1 MFCAIS
7 GDAPNHP
14 VVSVK
19 SGRIFE
25 KSLIEKYIAENGR
38 DPTNNEEMTVDDL
51 VDIKS
56 TPETVKP
63 RPPKLSSVPSILSS
77 LQDEWDSVMLE
88 SFTLKQQYQQVRQEL
103 SHALYQNDAATRV
116 IARLKKERD
125 SAREALANV
134 TAHLGA
140 VAPPAAAAAAA
151 AADTTTPV
159 AEEPMEVDSA
169 LPLQIVEKIEKT
181 NAELS
186 ANRRNKKK
194 TPVDFASADTVK
206 SYAQISSIPSLH
218 SARSAGITALDV
230 NGDFILTGGND
241 KHVQIY
247 NKAEDK
253 VVANLSGHT
262 KKVTAVKFRG
272 QATTDDVC
280 LSASADKHVR
290 VWVADQKKGYKLGH
304 NTSSHK
310 SDVTDI
316 DVHPSK
322 DYFVSAGLDNKWS
335 FYDFETAKPIVETLN
350 ADGENGYTSIAF
362 HPDGMLLGAGA
373 TNSVVQIWDVKSQ
386 KIAANFGG
394 HAGKISALAFSENG
408 YIVATASEDNL
419 VKIWDLRKLSNTKT
433 FTLDEGYKVESL
445 AFDDYGQYLA
455 ISGNDVRILKA
466 KDGSSIA
473 TFNDNTATI
482 TGLSWSPLAQGLTTS
497 SLDRTVRLY
506 GAATN

>member
-7 GDAPNHP
+7 GEAPKHP

-19 SGRIFE
+19 SGSIFE

-38 DPTNNEEMTVDDL
+38 DPTNNEEMTADDL
-51 VDIKS
+51 IEIKS

-140 VAPPAAAAAAA
+140 SAPAAAPAAPA
-151 AADTTTPV
+151 
-159 AEEPMEVDSA
+159 AEESMDVDAGAFPEEV
-169 LPLQIVEKIEKT
+169 VEKMDKT
-181 NAELS
+181 SAELS

-194 TPVDFASADTVK
+194 PPVEFASIDSVK
-206 SYAQISSIPSLH
+206 GYTNISTIPSLH
-218 SARSAGITALDV
+218 SARSAGITAMDV

-241 KHVQIY
+241 KHVQVY

-253 VVANLSGHT
+253 VVANLAGHT
-262 KKVTAVKFRG
+262 KKVTAVKYRG
-272 QATTDDVC
+272 HATPDDIC

-290 VWVADQKKGYKLGH
+290 VWVADEKKGYKLGH
-304 NTSSHK
+304 NINAHK
-310 SDVTDI
+310 SDATDI

-322 DYFVSAGLDNKWS
+322 DYFVSAGLDSKWS
-335 FYDFETAKPIVETLN
+335 FYDFETAKPIVETYN
-350 ADGENGYTSIAF
+350 TEGENGYTTIAF
-362 HPDGMLLGAGA
+362 HPDGMILGAG
-373 TNSVVQIWDVKSQ
+373 TTDSVVQIWDVKSQ
-386 KIAANFGG
+386 KIAANFGD
-394 HAGKISALAFSENG
+394 HAGKINALAFSENG
-408 YIVATASEDNL
+408 YILATASEDNL

-455 ISGNDVRILKA
+455 IGGNDVRVLRA

-473 TFNDNTATI
+473 TFSDNTAAI
-482 TGLSWSPLAQGLTTS
+482 TGLHWNPLAQGLITS
-497 SLDRTVRLY
+497 SLDRNVRSY
-506 GAATN
+506 GAAA

>member
-7 GDAPNHP
+7 GEAPNHP

-19 SGRIFE
+19 SGSIFE

-38 DPTNNEEMTVDDL
+38 DPTNNEEMTADDL
-51 VDIKS
+51 VEIKS
-56 TPETVKP
+56 TPGTVKP

-140 VAPPAAAAAAA
+140 AAAAAPPPPPAAAA
-151 AADTTTPV
+151 PV
-159 AEEPMEVDSA
+159 AEESMEVDSA
-169 LPLQIVEKIEKT
+169 LPQQIVETIEKT
-181 NAELS
+181 SAELS
-186 ANRRNKKK
+186 ANRRSKKK
-194 TPVDFASADTVK
+194 PPVEFASADSVK
-206 SYAQISSIPSLH
+206 GYTQISSIPSLH
-218 SARSAGITALDV
+218 SARAAGITALDV

-241 KHVQIY
+241 KHVQVY

-253 VVANLSGHT
+253 VVANLAGHT

-272 QATTDDVC
+272 QATADDIC

-310 SDVTDI
+310 SDVTAV

-322 DYFVSAGLDNKWS
+322 DYFVSAGLDSKWS
-335 FYDFETAKPIVETLN
+335 FYDFETAKPIVETVN
-350 ADGENGYTSIAF
+350 ADGDNGYTSIAF
-362 HPDGMLLGAGA
+362 HPDGMLLGVGT

-386 KIAANFGG
+386 TIAANFGD
-394 HAGKISALAFSENG
+394 HTGKISALAFSENG

-433 FTLDEGYKVESL
+433 FDLDEGYKVESL

-455 ISGNDVRILKA
+455 IGGNDVRILKA

-482 TGLSWSPLAQGLTTS
+482 TGLHWSPLAQGLTTS

-506 GAATN
+506 GAPTN